1 MGLIPMVMVNG
12 ELYLDTGYESTMN
25 GRCGVMD
32 GKITSEVDGSEKPSV
47 DNQSNFGVG
56 YDYQYGATEGT
67 IEIYMNGEW
76 RIFAVEDVQQQMQSS
91 KENIVIGSLDIWG
104 LTFTVKDVTPYGL
117 TFVCTQSGGELM
129 GELQTGSRFILGK
142 WDEENGWQ
150 EMPIKCE
157 VAWTS
162 EAYFIPKD
170 ETTEF
175 EIAWEWLYGKL
186 PAGRYIVGKEIMDFR
201 ETGDY
206 ATHICYAEFEITE

>member
-1 MGLIPMVMVNG
+1 
-12 ELYLDTGYESTMN
+12 
-25 GRCGVMD
+25 
-32 GKITSEVDGSEKPSV
+32 
-47 DNQSNFGVG
+47 
-56 YDYQYGATEGT
+56 
-67 IEIYMNGEW
+67 
-76 RIFAVEDVQQQMQSS
+76 
-91 KENIVIGSLDIWG
+91 
-104 LTFTVKDVTPYGL
+104 
-117 TFVCTQSGGELM
+117 M

-175 EIAWEWLYGKL
+175 EISWEWLYGKL

-206 ATHICYAEFEITE
+206 DTHICYAEFEITE